1 MVGCLGDEED
11 ASSNV
16 YQPLNSNR
24 LAWSDS
30 ACIPSG
36 LILYAAWSPHCNNSS
51 LCTSCGLLTTAID
64 MDGITERVM
73 ECERIE
79 EAFDFLEY
87 KNYNGRE

>member
-1 MVGCLGDEED
+1 
-11 ASSNV
+11 
-16 YQPLNSNR
+16 
-24 LAWSDS
+24 
-30 ACIPSG
+30 
-36 LILYAAWSPHCNNSS
+36 
-51 LCTSCGLLTTAID
+51 